1 MTGSRLSGARGS
13 AGVSVVLLT
22 PAVLALLAFAVL
34 AGRVGTAH
42 QDVVTAA
49 QAAARAASLRQSPTA
64 MVADARTAAETT
76 LRNAGMSCGSTAVD
90 VATAGAGG
98 IFTTGVVTATVSC
111 QVALADLVDLA
122 LPGQKTITARASA
135 PLDRYRGGT

>member
-1 MTGSRLSGARGS
+1 MTARAGGRRLSGSRGS

-34 AGRVGTAH
+34 AGRIGTA
-42 QDVVTAA
+42 
-49 QAAARAASLRQSPTA
+49 RQSAAA
-64 MVADARTAAETT
+64 MVADARAAAEST
-76 LRNAGMSCGSTAVD
+76 LRGAGMACASTAVELT
-90 VATAGAGG
+90 TASAGG
-98 IFTTGVVTATVSC
+98 TVMATVSC

-135 PLDRYRGGT
+135 PVDRYRGGP

>member
-1 MTGSRLSGARGS
+1 
-13 AGVSVVLLT
+13 VSVVLLT

-98 IFTTGVVTATVSC
+98 VVTATVSC
-111 QVALADLVDLA
+111 RVALADLVDLA

-135 PLDRYRGGT
+135 PVDQYRGGT

>member
-1 MTGSRLSGARGS
+1 MTAAAPGRFRGARGS

-22 PAVLALLAFAVL
+22 PVVLALLAFAVL

-42 QDVVTAA
+42 QDVVSAA
-49 QAAARAASLRQSPTA
+49 HAAARAASLRQDPGA

-76 LRNAGMSCGSTAVD
+76 LRSAGMACGATAVELT
-90 VATAGAGG
+90 TAGTGG
-98 IFTTGVVTATVSC
+98 TVTATVSC

-122 LPGQKTITARASA
+122 LPGQKTITASASA
-135 PLDRYRGGT
+135 PVDRYRGGA